1 MKQLFEFAEC
11 KWWQLKK
18 NNKSQTYEF
27 CENLSVLQLVPD
39 DYELQMSE
47 WQVKNSLVYKKA
59 KLPQWAYMGALKIVG
74 AHGY

>member
-59 KLPQWAYMGALKIVG
+59 KLPQGAYMGALKIVG